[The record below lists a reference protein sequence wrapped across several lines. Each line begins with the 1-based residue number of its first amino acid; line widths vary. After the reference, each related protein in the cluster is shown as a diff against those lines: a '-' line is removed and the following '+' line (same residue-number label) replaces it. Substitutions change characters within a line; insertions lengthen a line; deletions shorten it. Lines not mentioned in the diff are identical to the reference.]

1 MINHQTEP
9 VPHSGHETRN
19 GFAALRIRP
28 AARAVILS
36 ADQQILL
43 VRFEFPAGTRWA
55 LPGGGL
61 DPGEDHLT
69 ALRRE
74 LDEELGLQHVD
85 IGPHIWT
92 REHHFPFLN
101 GQWDGQHEHI
111 HLLAVDSP
119 FAVQPRLSWEQLRA
133 EYIHEIRWWSVE
145 EIGIASDVVFV
156 PQGLHG
162 HLTDLITHGPPTVPI
177 DVEP

>member
-1 MINHQTEP
+1 M
-9 VPHSGHETRN
+9 
-19 GFAALRIRP
+19 
-28 AARAVILS
+28 S
-36 ADQQILL
+36 ADNQVLL

-61 DPGEDHLT
+61 VPGEDHVT

-74 LDEELGLQHVD
+74 LDEELGFAPSD

-92 REHHFPFLN
+92 REHHIAFPD

-111 HLLAVDSP
+111 YLLTVDQP
-119 FAVQPRLSWEQLRA
+119 FVIKPRWTWQQLRD
-133 EYIHEIRWWSVE
+133 EHIHEIRWWSLD
-145 EIGIASDVVFV
+145 EIGQELSVTFV
-156 PQGLHG
+156 PQ
-162 HLTDLITHGPPTVPI
+162 HLYRYVKDLLANGPPITPF